1 MEYNSTDTAAEGRP
15 TRATT
20 VTGAPRKRVAAAC
33 SFCRGRKIKCNNER
47 PVCSNCRIYGK
58 SCVFEPIDE
67 AERSKNRPRPS
78 RVEARR
84 KQKAAQQAEPS
95 ATATEESETTQVDTD
110 GSRSVSRIV
119 FSPNGISSYHGRTS
133 ALFEEAA
140 PEQRHP
146 GAPQPRMPSDWVQKS
161 LVAEAAQQSKRTKR
175 ASSKLT

>member
-1 MEYNSTDTAAEGRP
+1 MDHSSTDTAADGRP

-84 KQKAAQQAEPS
+84 RQKIAQQAEAPS
-95 ATATEESETTQVDTD
+95 TEESETTQVDTD

-140 PEQRHP
+140 PEQRPP

-161 LVAEAAQQSKRTKR
+161 LVAEAAQQSKCARR
-175 ASSKLT
+175 VLDLLT